1 MLDNIYKTLTS
12 SQIKEANIQS
22 QAVWWQQQP
31 IRSELSSDTSPD
43 SPISDYNPPKQY
55 WQASCIILYE
65 RMMLIVLELFQ
76 ALPYPYPQICDITL
90 CSSDF
95 MANISSL
102 ASSAVWRYLAGA
114 AVLQWT
120 DVCSR
125 LVCSTEALRHQG
137 LCPARI
143 GAQSRAQSSPR
154 PGWHWYSGTGLDS
167 TPLPLLKCSK

>member
-1 MLDNIYKTLTS
+1 M
-12 SQIKEANIQS
+12 
-22 QAVWWQQQP
+22 WWHQQP
-31 IRSELSSDTSPD
+31 ISSELSSSDTSPG
-43 SPISDYNPPKQY
+43 SPISEYNPPKQY
-55 WQASCIILYE
+55 WQASSIMLYE
-65 RMMLIVLELFQ
+65 WCVVLFQ

-95 MANISSL
+95 MDNISSL

-125 LVCSTEALRHQG
+125 LVCSTQALKHQG

-154 PGWHWYSGTGLDS
+154 PGWYWYSGTGLDS
-167 TPLPLLKCSK
+167 TPLSCYHPLLKCSK

>member
-1 MLDNIYKTLTS
+1 MQFNGP
-12 SQIKEANIQS
+12 QS
-22 QAVWWQQQP
+22 HILFVGNLWGP
-31 IRSELSSDTSPD
+31 C
-43 SPISDYNPPKQY
+43 
-55 WQASCIILYE
+55 SCIILYE

-154 PGWHWYSGTGLDS
+154 PG
-167 TPLPLLKCSK
+167 